1 MSYNM
6 ESFMMLKLEY
16 EKVVKRCTD
25 ENTIV
30 QQSKQWIVLVSF
42 GSG

>member
-1 MSYNM
+1 M

-30 QQSKQWIVLVSF
+30 QKSK
-42 GSG
+42 